1 MILFLIPDSGI
12 SEFQCFL
19 IFAAQFYKVS
29 EKLLYNTVIKDD
41 GLEESLEAN
50 AKLFGLYNHIR
61 LSSILIDF
69 FFLVCA
75 SSVSAGNQLVKSTD
89 VKTGMC
95 ENVLGMERP
104 GRENQWVK

>member
-12 SEFQCFL
+12 SESQCFL

-50 AKLFGLYNHIR
+50 AKLFGLIR

-95 ENVLGMERP
+95 ENVLGVERP

>member
-12 SEFQCFL
+12 SESQCFL

-29 EKLLYNTVIKDD
+29 EKLLYIKDG

-75 SSVSAGNQLVKSTD
+75 SSVSAGNQLVKSTG

-95 ENVLGMERP
+95 ENVLGVERP
-104 GRENQWVK
+104 GRENQ

>member
-12 SEFQCFL
+12 FESQCFL

-29 EKLLYNTVIKDD
+29 EKLLYIKDG

-75 SSVSAGNQLVKSTD
+75 SSVSAGNQLVKSTG

-95 ENVLGMERP
+95 ENVLGVERP
-104 GRENQWVK
+104 GRENQ